1 MKPFNLEEFKN
12 NPSQKVVTRDGRS
25 VQIHCTNYEDKY
37 PIIAEIEGEGNSLSF
52 GKDGNYFEKGDSLI
66 DLFLTQKKE
75 GFVNVYYHNNHYETG
90 ETVYNT
96 EEDAKL
102 CISPNGIY
110 ITTVRISWEE

>member
-1 MKPFNLEEFKN
+1 MKPFNLDEYIA

-25 VQIHCTNYEDKY
+25 VRIHCTNYQCHF
-37 PIIAEIEGEGNSLSF
+37 PIIAEIEGEDYSFSF
-52 GKDGNYFEKGDSLI
+52 GKDGNYFKGGDSLI
-66 DLFLTQKKE
+66 DLFFTQKKE

-102 CISPNGIY
+102 FISPNGVY
-110 ITTVRISWEE
+110 ITTVRIAWEE